1 MTAQEARAASISPDV
16 VRRLSALL
24 RRLDEHARRAGRDDL
39 AELLAGLPLMNDDG
53 PLRVVTVGETKR
65 GKSTLVNSLVGRPDL
80 SPVGVDVTT
89 SCWVEVTFG
98 DAEGADV
105 VMADRASPGEP
116 VRLAC
121 ELREVESFAVV
132 TNVHDPVLGVE
143 LRVNAALLRD
153 LALIDTPGVG
163 GLQAGHSR
171 TTLTA
176 LGRADALLF
185 VCDARQ
191 PILAPEVEFL
201 VEAAARVPTV
211 VVAVTKC
218 DLNPGYE
225 VVVEETRRR
234 LGQIPEL
241 RDAPVF
247 AVAPPLSDRAAEVED
262 EETAALFRELSGM
275 DGLSAALTERARA
288 GTAAVRYLNSA
299 RSVGYVGGVLADQAE
314 EVLSSLAGGRERSL
328 TVSAEV
334 DRLTGLIDHGSELGT
349 DLRSQL
355 AALGREPVAGFS
367 DAVEHLRRRYRDE
380 AQRGPAAQL
389 TTLAPRMM
397 ADVTAAG
404 MAALQQF
411 SDASAAAVTRVLAS
425 VSGSVAPAQLPMGG
439 PPAFQL
445 RWSEPAAGG
454 RNLASA
460 VTTSAGV
467 FANLL
472 NVLVGSAAVVSVLTG
487 PGVVAACLALAA
499 GTGWWKV
506 RGEDEQQRRTQ
517 LGSWVDDSGEY
528 ALAGFRDEVDRRTT
542 LVTHHVEVLLPQLL
556 AARRGELEALTA
568 EVRRLRADEA
578 ALKSAAVGQRD
589 RIAELRLL
597 SAEANALA
605 SEVASVAGTAV
616 G

>member
-1 MTAQEARAASISPDV
+1 MTAPDG
-16 VRRLSALL
+16 RSAGIPADAMPRLSALHG
-24 RRLDEHARRAGRDDL
+24 RLDEHVRRAGRDDL
-39 AELLAGLPLMNDDG
+39 AELLADVPLSSDGG

-89 SCWVEVTFG
+89 SCWLEVTFG
-98 DAEGADV
+98 EAEGADV
-105 VMADRASPGEP
+105 VMADRDFPGDP
-116 VRLAC
+116 VRRPC
-121 ELREVESFAVV
+121 DLREVESFAVV

-163 GLQAGHSR
+163 GLRAGHSR

-218 DLNPGYE
+218 DVNPGYE

-234 LGQIPEL
+234 LAETPAL

-247 AVAPPLSDRAAEVED
+247 AVAPPLADRAAEVED
-262 EETAALFRELSGM
+262 TETAALFRELSGM
-275 DGLSAALTERARA
+275 NGLSAALTERARA
-288 GTAAVRYLNSA
+288 GTAALRVVNSA
-299 RSVGYVGGVLADQAE
+299 RSVGYVGSLLADHAE
-314 EVLSSLAGGRERSL
+314 EVLASLAGGRERTL
-328 TVSAEV
+328 AVSAEV
-334 DRLTGLIDHGSELGT
+334 DRLTALIEQGSRLGGEL
-349 DLRSQL
+349 RRQL
-355 AALGREPVAGFS
+355 AGLGAEPIACFS
-367 DAVEHLRRRYRDE
+367 DAVERLRRRYLDE

-411 SDASAAAVTRVLAS
+411 SEASATAVTEVLAS
-425 VSGSVAPAQLPMGG
+425 VSGTLFPARLPMGE
-439 PPAFQL
+439 PPSFQL
-445 RWSEPAAGG
+445 RWSEPVAGG
-454 RNLASA
+454 SSLGAA

-467 FANLL
+467 FATLLNLL
-472 NVLVGSAAVVSVLTG
+472 AGSTAVVSVLSG

-517 LGSWVDDSGEY
+517 FGSWVDDCGDQ
-528 ALAGFRDEVDRRTT
+528 ALAGFRDEVNRRTT

-556 AARRGELEALTA
+556 AARRSELEALTA
-568 EVRRLRADEA
+568 EVGRLRAHET
-578 ALKSAAVGQRD
+578 ALQSAAVGQRE
-589 RIAELRLL
+589 RVAELRLL
-597 SAEANALA
+597 SAEATALA
-605 SEVASVAGTAV
+605 AEVARVTGTA
-616 G
+616 GR